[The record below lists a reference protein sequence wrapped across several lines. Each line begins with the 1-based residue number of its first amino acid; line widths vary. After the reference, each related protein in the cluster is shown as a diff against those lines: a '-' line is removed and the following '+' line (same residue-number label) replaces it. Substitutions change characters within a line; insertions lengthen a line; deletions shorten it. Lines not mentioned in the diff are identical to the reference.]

1 MNKGKLLPLNRV
13 TSLLWSQASEQALE
27 TFISEEDKMVHIT
40 AYSVSLMKSQLSV
53 ILGAWNIPLVRNTDS
68 TLLYIP
74 EDTVTLMVS
83 IKQIESF

>member
-1 MNKGKLLPLNRV
+1 MNKGKLLPLNSV
-13 TSLLWSQASEQALE
+13 TILLWSQASERALE
-27 TFISEEDKMVHIT
+27 TFISKEDKMVHIT

-53 ILGAWNIPLVRNTDS
+53 ILGAWNIPLIRNTDS
-68 TLLYIP
+68 TLVYIP